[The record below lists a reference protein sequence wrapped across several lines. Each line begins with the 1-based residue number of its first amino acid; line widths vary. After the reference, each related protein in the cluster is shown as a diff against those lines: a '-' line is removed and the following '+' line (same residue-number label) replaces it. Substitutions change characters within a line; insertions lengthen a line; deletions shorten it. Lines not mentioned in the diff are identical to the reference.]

1 MISGIWLI
9 VILPVVVAFLFSLWV
24 AIIMIIDV
32 SGRHHLSG
40 TNVVGNQARIKIPPS
55 NTQGND

>member
-32 SGRHHLSG
+32 SGRHHLSA
-40 TNVVGNQARIKIPPS
+40 NVVGNQARIKIPPS